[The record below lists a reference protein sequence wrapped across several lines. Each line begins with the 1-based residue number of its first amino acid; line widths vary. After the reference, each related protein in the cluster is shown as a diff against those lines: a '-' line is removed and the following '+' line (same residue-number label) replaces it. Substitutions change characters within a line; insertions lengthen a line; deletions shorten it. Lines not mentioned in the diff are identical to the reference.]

1 MLMAV
6 RLVVPDD
13 YNDAYGSSELF
24 GRLRERC
31 DITIYTTPF
40 RSVDEAVERIQDA
53 EIVVANRERTPLGAA
68 VLDRLPKLKLIAQTG
83 ARGAHLDIPAATER
97 GIVIA
102 GTAGS
107 KNVRSAGVNAAS
119 TVELTIG
126 LMIAASRRIPD
137 GDVQMRTGRWAGFIG
152 RELAGRKLGV
162 VGLGRIGGRVAEIA
176 KAIGMDVLAWSPN
189 MTPERAAAAGVTAM
203 DLDDV
208 LRESD
213 VVSVHLTLSPMSR
226 GIISRERLALM
237 KPDALL
243 VNTARGPIVDEDA
256 LLERLQTGKLW
267 GAALD
272 VYGEEPLPPGHPITK
287 LSNVVL
293 TPHVG
298 WVAEDSY
305 VSFFEGIVENVTAY
319 LDGRPIPRVVN
330 PDVLDRRRS
339 G

>member
-1 MLMAV
+1 MAV

-24 GRLRERC
+24 GSLRERC
-31 DITIYTTPF
+31 DIAIYTTPF
-40 RSVDEAVERIQDA
+40 TSVDEAVERIKDA

-119 TVELTIG
+119 TVEITIG

-203 DLDDV
+203 DLDDL

-237 KPDALL
+237 KP
-243 VNTARGPIVDEDA
+243 DA

>member
-1 MLMAV
+1 MAV

-13 YNDAYGSSELF
+13 YNDAYGSSEIF

-40 RSVDEAVERIQDA
+40 ANVDEAVERIQDA

-68 VLDRLPKLKLIAQTG
+68 VLDRLPKLRLIAQTG

-102 GTAGS
+102 GTGGS
-107 KNVRSAGVNAAS
+107 KNVRSAGVNAAA

-137 GDVQMRTGRWAGFIG
+137 GDTQMRTGRWAGFIG

-162 VGLGRIGGRVAEIA
+162 VGLGRIGSRVAEIA

-203 DLDDV
+203 DLDAL

-226 GIISRERLALM
+226 GIISRERLAMM

-256 LLERLQTGKLW
+256 LLEALQTGKLW

-272 VYGEEPLPPGHPITK
+272 VYGEEPLPPGHPITR
-287 LSNVVL
+287 LPNVVL

-298 WVAEDSY
+298 WAAQDGY
-305 VSFFEGIVENVTAY
+305 ISFFEGIYENVTAY
-319 LDGRPIPRVVN
+319 LDGKPIPRVVN

>member
-1 MLMAV
+1 MPV

-13 YNDAYGSSELF
+13 YNDAYGDSQIF

-31 DITIYTTPF
+31 DVTIYTAPF
-40 RSVDEAVERIQDA
+40 HSADEAVQRIGDA
-53 EIVVANRERTPLGAA
+53 EIIVANRERTPLKAD
-68 VLDRLPKLKLIAQTG
+68 VLDRLPNLRLIAQTG

-97 GIVIA
+97 GILIA
-102 GTAGS
+102 ATAGS
-107 KNVRSAGVNAAS
+107 KNVRSAGFNAAS

-162 VGLGRIGGRVAEIA
+162 VGLGRIGSRVAEIA
-176 KAIGMDVLAWSPN
+176 KAIGMEILAWSPN
-189 MTPERAAAAGVTAM
+189 MTPERAVAANAM
-203 DLDDV
+203 ALELDDLV
-208 LRESD
+208 SQAD
-213 VVSVHLTLSPMSR
+213 VISVHLQLTPMSR
-226 GIISRERLALM
+226 GIISRERIAMM
-237 KPDALL
+237 KSDALV

-256 LLERLQTGKLW
+256 LVEALQAGRIW

-272 VYGEEPLPPGHPITK
+272 VYGEEPMPETHPLYSLP
-287 LSNVVL
+287 NVVI

-298 WVAEDSY
+298 WVAEDSFEG
-305 VSFFEGIVENVTAY
+305 FFEGIVENVEAY
-319 LDGRPIPRVVN
+319 LDGRPVPRMLN
-330 PDVLDRRRS
+330 PEALEHRRS